1 MTLTAGEVSVLQTG
15 FKADGTK
22 ASQADIEAIKAK
34 ATAAELS
41 NAMNPKSGSLG
52 AGVGLGIERSAKS
65 PLTPEQEKARKALA
79 DELGTTPEHLQ
90 EMVDVDGH
98 EQLGKSVEGENKQ
111 FYPALAKKIAASDLA
126 GEAEIAV
133 AKRFDDK
140 QDPTSAANKDN
151 DGVSVAKVLQKS
163 DNPWVKSLDYGQQT
177 ALAMELQPEI
187 VEHQKAGK
195 LDKYGCGTKD
205 GEKEA
210 LATGNP
216 TVATWKFTQLK
227 SITGYEESFVKGETK
242 GTEGIPTPTG
252 APQDTSPNPKR
263 DKTDIYINKG
273 YSQNATFG
281 SGEYARIVVPADSP
295 ILTNP
300 NIYKILKN
308 NGATNPEYQN
318 EINIDVLASLAD
330 KDGRI
335 DCGDGTH
342 ISLDELKK
350 AVDKGNSLGGY
361 SVIGNKIPNLT
372 AE

>member
-15 FKADGTK
+15 IKADGTK
-22 ASQADIEAIKAK
+22 ASQSDIDAIKAK
-34 ATAAELS
+34 ATATELL
-41 NAMNPKSGSLG
+41 NVMNPKSGSLG
-52 AGVGLGIERSAKS
+52 DGVGLGVEKS
-65 PLTPEQEKARKALA
+65 TKPSLTPDQEKARKALA

-140 QDPTSAANKDN
+140 QDPTAAANKDN

-187 VEHQKAGK
+187 VKHQKEGK
-195 LDKYGCGTKD
+195 LDNYGCGTKD

-210 LATGNP
+210 KATGDP

-242 GTEGIPTPTG
+242 GTVAIPTPTG
-252 APQDTSPNPKR
+252 APQGAGTSKK
-263 DKTDIYINKG
+263 DKTDIYVNMGYNKNENYG
-273 YSQNATFG
+273 R
-281 SGEYARIVVPADSP
+281 GEFARIVIPSDSP
-295 ILTNP
+295 ILDNP
-300 NIYKILKN
+300 KIHKEYKK
-308 NGATNPEYQN
+308 NGAANPEYKN
-318 EINIDVLASLAD
+318 EINLDVLLSLAD
-330 KDGRI
+330 KNGRI
-335 DCGDGTH
+335 DCGDGTS
-342 ISLDELKK
+342 ISAEDLKK
-350 AVDKGNSLGGY
+350 AVAKGQSLNGY
-361 SVIGNKIPNLT
+361 SVAGKDIPDLT